1 MKLITILAL
10 TIAAFAVFSNPVVN
24 GNPIQELQIQFN
36 VNNYK
41 TPITEPNDSILGE
54 LVNILKKFIGSSD
67 VQKAIHAPA
76 TGVVA
81 KVQDAMTD
89 FSQKSRSLSLEGVH
103 QKDISQVINTEFSES
118 TKEENERIID
128 YVTNSG
134 NYWNK
139 TVSFIMNKTS
149 LITKYVY
156 SLKDKDDTYR
166 IVTCNLDT
174 AFQGENIEIIAVTKP
189 DKFGVNHTVLITK
202 HSPLTPAENK
212 RLIEQLE
219 YTCSN
224 NILNSIGEEEN
235 FWSKHESQLRLFHQ
249 NPNGVFDKLEK
260 AVLGTGSVTQAIGD
274 AVSNFLESSSQSV
287 QFLKSDTAFTRF
299 HSQTNTA
306 VLGGVDKA
314 NGAEVI
320 KRWVTDTVANVNA
333 STMDEME
340 LLLLGS
346 KGKEDLNVHS
356 VQFNQ
361 TTGGIANS
369 VFFYLTFTDDNKF
382 NLGLCTIGATF
393 QVEGDLEIITTHHK
407 FLFGLFEGGSTVKVN
422 RMPPVW
428 TRNDSAAVNEYMHYE
443 CASELA
449 QKWGHQP
456 FPPLPVH

>member
-1 MKLITILAL
+1 
-10 TIAAFAVFSNPVVN
+10 
-24 GNPIQELQIQFN
+24 
-36 VNNYK
+36 
-41 TPITEPNDSILGE
+41 
-54 LVNILKKFIGSSD
+54 
-67 VQKAIHAPA
+67 
-76 TGVVA
+76 
-81 KVQDAMTD
+81 
-89 FSQKSRSLSLEGVH
+89 VH
-103 QKDISQVINTEFSES
+103 QKDIARVIDTVFSES
-118 TKEENERIID
+118 TKEENERIVT

-139 TVSFIMNKTS
+139 TVSFNMSKTN

-156 SLKDKDDTYR
+156 SMKDKDGTYR
-166 IVTCNLDT
+166 IVTCDLHT
-174 AFQGENIEIIAVTKP
+174 AFQGEDIEIIAVTKP

-202 HSPLTPAENK
+202 HSPLTPAEDK
-212 RLIEQLE
+212 RLIEQME

-235 FWSKHESQLRLFHQ
+235 FWSKYEGYLRSFHQ
-249 NPNGVFDKLEK
+249 NPNGVFDKIKK
-260 AVLGTGSVTQAIGD
+260 AVLGTGGFTKAIGD

-299 HSQTNTA
+299 HSQTTTA
-306 VLGGVDKA
+306 VLGGVDTT
-314 NGAEVI
+314 NGNEVI

-346 KGKEDLNVHS
+346 KGKEDLNLHS

-456 FPPLPVH
+456 FAPLPVH